1 MRGTV
6 KLYSLVKGAGVI
18 IGEDNK
24 EYSVKLAD
32 IVGNGLRRLH
42 EFEVVEFTVDGLKA
56 KEVTTPKGGE

>member
-24 EYSVKLAD
+24 EYSVKLVD
-32 IVGNGLRRLH
+32 IVGTGLRRLH
-42 EFEVVEFTVDGLKA
+42 EFEVVKFTPEGLKA
-56 KEVTTPKGGE
+56 KEVITVKGEN